1 MRAILAGLTT
11 LTLAASAALA
21 TTSPAPG
28 TPAAPTG
35 GIRDYWWLIIVL
47 VLVAVAIWYFMRSR
61 TGPRL

>member
-11 LTLAASAALA
+11 SMLAASAALA

-35 GIRDYWWLIIVL
+35 GIGDYWWLIIVL
-47 VLVAVAIWYFMRSR
+47 VLVAVAIWYFMRGR